1 MVRYTECGKVFNA
14 KRVAFLKLCRIKNQC
29 MPATHSAM
37 SLYLRYRLW
46 IAELNFEI
54 SILRIFGDYLSE
66 RRTQRKETEVKSK
79 IDYFEKQ
86 FSKLRS
92 EIDEL
97 RHELQLSK
105 MKLGVFAHE
114 TKPFDLKSFN
124 KESQSPIK
132 KRLAA
137 YRTDFKKIKN
147 EFEDFVTIN
156 N

>member
-1 MVRYTECGKVFNA
+1 
-14 KRVAFLKLCRIKNQC
+14 

-37 SLYLRYRLW
+37 SLHLRFRLW

-54 SILRIFGDYLSE
+54 NLLRIFGDYLAE
-66 RRTQRKETEVKSK
+66 LRVKRKEADVKSK
-79 IDYFEKQ
+79 TDYFEKQ
-86 FSKLRS
+86 FLNLRT

-105 MKLGVFAHE
+105 MKLGAFGRDN
-114 TKPFDLKSFN
+114 KPFDFKSFN

-137 YRTDFKKIKN
+137 YRVSFKKIKS
-147 EFEDFVTIN
+147 EFEEFESQWLS
-156 N
+156 